1 MDQLNSLLKR
11 YNLLRFFNTIA
22 FQVKTYQ
29 ALLNT
34 SPTKSIESELR
45 RLMFDLLAW
54 KLANQL
60 DYDIVLTTENSEMLA
75 EKSMAALWFG
85 RSELIGLF

>member
-11 YNLLRFFNTIA
+11 YDSLSFFNTIT

-29 ALLNT
+29 AILDT
-34 SPTKSIESELR
+34 SPTKSIESELK

-54 KLANQL
+54 KLTAQL
-60 DYDIVLTTENSEMLA
+60 GYDIVLTTENSEMLA
-75 EKSMAALWFG
+75 EKSMSTLWFG